1 MKFFLVD
8 YKSRKTFNGGC
19 NTTYM
24 QKTFVKGW
32 KSYISLHNSDIS
44 DVVESS
50 MDDYNFTVILNGKP
64 FMSIVRLSKT
74 FIFNS
79 ARIKTKNNNF
89 IIFYKLCFQNT
100 Y

>member
-1 MKFFLVD
+1 MIILVALLSFILKLIYEFFLVD
-8 YKSRKTFNGGC
+8 YKSRRTFNGGC

-50 MDDYNFTVILNGKP
+50 MDDYNFTVILVGKY
-64 FMSIVRLSKT
+64 FISIVRVSIK
-74 FIFNS
+74 FICNS
-79 ARIKTKNNNF
+79 TRTKTK
-89 IIFYKLCFQNT
+89 K
-100 Y
+100 